1 MKGQEEYVH
10 VYVHLK
16 LSTPCIVKVICFH
29 GNVQDW
35 AKNNHNK
42 EQHTLFEDDPAFF
55 SLHLRFTKRKFQRL
69 ISIMDRLAQ
78 HFLNRGG
85 AKDDDGYSR
94 SSSHNAIPLIMALG
108 KTLVSRG
115 EEERRGR
122 SRHQKSERVNLQR
135 LGEYVVDL
143 MERAEGRERG
153 RGDDEKH
160 DIGDEE
166 EERRRVRRDGRR
178 HGHEHGEGK
187 RRRRRRRRSHEEE
200 YYEKPRESDQEQH
213 HHHDQQTHEHEQ
225 IKHPEEQDQ
234 HPKDLHNTT
243 NPNYPYISIPSL
255 PPSHQHRHRRSS
267 KLDALRTELEA
278 MSDTLT
284 DLNSRS
290 ASHSDCEFYDKFVEK
305 GGRLQEA
312 IGETLGRMRDVE
324 EGEGRRRR
332 RRRSRGRI

>member
-10 VYVHLK
+10 VFVHLK

-29 GNVQDW
+29 GDLQDW
-35 AKNNHNK
+35 AKSNHNK
-42 EQHTLFEDDPAFF
+42 EQQTLFEDDPTFF
-55 SLHLRFTKRKFQRL
+55 SLHLRFTQHKLQRL

-78 HFLNRGG
+78 HFLNRG

-108 KTLVSRG
+108 KTLVTRG

-122 SRHQKSERVNLQR
+122 SRHQRSERVNLQR

-143 MERAEGRERG
+143 MDRAEGREKG
-153 RGDDEKH
+153 RMDDEKH
-160 DIGDEE
+160 DVGDEE
-166 EERRRVRRDGRR
+166 ERRKMRRDGRG

-187 RRRRRRRRSHEEE
+187 RRRRRRRRSHGED
-200 YYEKPRESDQEQH
+200 YYEKPRESDQQQH
-213 HHHDQQTHEHEQ
+213 HHHDQQTHQEEQ
-225 IKHPEEQDQ
+225 TQHPEEQDQ

-243 NPNYPYISIPSL
+243 NPNYPYISIPFS
-255 PPSHQHRHRRSS
+255 PPSRRHRRSS
-267 KLDALRTELEA
+267 KLDALRIELEA

-290 ASHSDCEFYDKFVEK
+290 ASHSDCEFYEKFVEK
-305 GGRLQEA
+305 GGRLQEV
-312 IGETLGRMRDVE
+312 IGETLGRMRDAE
-324 EGEGRRRR
+324 EGEGGRRRR
-332 RRRSRGRI
+332 RRR